1 MVRNTPDNVN
11 NLMQFCCILART
23 DTEAVAVRYENLPE
37 DCAYGIDIFDSDG
50 KRKAF
55 AGFWKNGSLNRVFLP
70 EPGIQAGC
78 FLSLAVDLDV
88 CAFDETFGKAPILEI
103 WQRNR
108 SRKNNIA
115 CFGHLLIRDAAG
127 LFQKKPAAVGSGT
140 FEDRDRHAVV
150 FGGRG
155 CHQPSVHLFSS
166 KNASVSVRPSGLV

>member
-37 DCAYGIDIFDSDG
+37 DCAYGINIFDSDG

-88 CAFDETFGKAPILEI
+88 CAFDETFGKAPVLEI

-108 SRKNNIA
+108 SRRNNIA
-115 CFGHLLIRDAAG
+115 SFGNILGKWIRIDEPDYGNYVTTANRFYAAVTAAG
-127 LFQKKPAAVGSGT
+127 AGGKDLELFVET
-140 FEDRDRHAVV
+140 EEDHE
-150 FGGRG
+150 
-155 CHQPSVHLFSS
+155 
-166 KNASVSVRPSGLV
+166 K